1 MTPTHLRNWERGPKL
16 ESLDCA
22 QESELNRL
30 ELDVTSCANVD
41 RVSLDCAGRQL
52 GLVPHK
58 LRLRI
63 QTWVG
68 LYTMC
73 CSKLTLDAVPF
84 HRVRNNYLSH
94 YTNRLVYNAA
104 VPRVPWRRQS
114 RTAGR
119 TPRSGAVN

>member
-22 QESELNRL
+22 QESELNR
-30 ELDVTSCANVD
+30 
-41 RVSLDCAGRQL
+41 
-52 GLVPHK
+52 LVPHK